1 MKTDFSRVMD
11 ALPGLVWTMNA
22 DDGIDYVNNRW
33 LEYTGQTLERLR
45 QEGLESV
52 IHPADIANF
61 QSAVR
66 SARET
71 IRESEIDVRIQ
82 RTDEE
87 YRWFTLRLAPLDPS
101 DEKQGWC
108 GIASFAD
115 SERSG
120 KDARNAPDHR
130 LLRFLNDLPIQ
141 IVFFDKAGEVEFINE
156 HALSYFGKR
165 FDELRNWVAADVIHP
180 EDVPQVRQRLANIS
194 SHVSNDDANG
204 RMRRGDGAFRW
215 FRSTLI
221 PSRDANGNIVRYV
234 SIRTDIDELKKA
246 ERLLTVEIELLR
258 MVARADPLPLVLDT
272 LCALVEELSPGSYC
286 SILGVDSD
294 AGCFRLGAGPSL
306 PQSYNELFDG
316 KAIDPG
322 YGPCS
327 LAATLKQPIV
337 TATPSADP
345 RWEGSS
351 WPSLIESIGFQSCWS
366 TPIFASDGTTIGVF
380 ALYKREAEGATS
392 LEQNLVDRFINI
404 ASLVIERTQADAA
417 LRQASEDLQR
427 TNRFLVETQRLTLT
441 ASFTWDVERNEHIW
455 SEENYRIFEFD
466 PASEITLEKILAAV
480 HPDDLPEVE
489 TLLAEAAGGDDFELA
504 FRLVPASGK
513 MKYAHVVGRRIDQV
527 TDRPVFM
534 GAIQDITARKLTEE
548 ALDHARSEL
557 TRLARVSTLGALTAS
572 IAHEVSQP
580 LSGIITNSSACL
592 RLLAADPPDIDKA
605 RATAERTIRDGNR
618 ASEVIK
624 RLRAMFAADP
634 HRFEP
639 VDLHDAV
646 REVLALCNTEIR
658 SGGAILRH
666 DFMPGTPLVVG
677 DRVQIQQV
685 VLNLILNALDA
696 MSEVN
701 DRSRSLLLSTT
712 ETEHNGVRLAVRDS
726 GIGLDAQS
734 ADKLF
739 DAFYTTKPHGM
750 GVGLAISRSIIENH
764 GGRLTAARNDGHG
777 ATFAF
782 AMPIHERGLE
792 REMNVVTIN

>member
-33 LEYTGQTLERLR
+33 LEYTGRTLERLR

-52 IHPADIANF
+52 IHPADIAMF
-61 QSAVR
+61 QSTFR
-66 SARET
+66 SAHEAAGQG
-71 IRESEIDVRIQ
+71 EIEVRLQ
-82 RTDEE
+82 RADGE
-87 YRWFTLRLAPLDPS
+87 YRWFLLRFAPMD
-101 DEKQGWC
+101 DGENRWC

-115 SERSG
+115 EARSDTIHGSASEQRLRRFIKNIPVHMVFLDPRCEVEYVNDHGFAYYGQSFEDLTKWRTTQVVHPDDIGPGLQMLGEMLAGGPPYVNQGRLLG
-120 KDARNAPDHR
+120 KDG
-130 LLRFLNDLPIQ
+130 L
-141 IVFFDKAGEVEFINE
+141 
-156 HALSYFGKR
+156 Y
-165 FDELRNWVAADVIHP
+165 
-180 EDVPQVRQRLANIS
+180 
-194 SHVSNDDANG
+194 
-204 RMRRGDGAFRW
+204 RW
-215 FRSTLI
+215 FQSIIVPST
-221 PSRDANGNIVRYV
+221 DAAGNVVRYV
-234 SIRTDIDELKKA
+234 SIRNDIDDLKKA
-246 ERLLTVEIELLR
+246 EHLLTGEVELLR
-258 MVARADPLPLVLDT
+258 MVAQGRVLGEVLDA
-272 LCALVEELSPGSYC
+272 LCKVVEEISPGSIC
-286 SILGVDSD
+286 SVLGVDSD
-294 AGCFRLGAGPSL
+294 ALCFRPGAGPSL
-306 PQSYNELFDG
+306 PDSYNRLFDG

-327 LAATLKQPIV
+327 LAAMSNTPII
-337 TATPSADP
+337 TSNPLTDQ

-351 WPSLIESIGFQSCWS
+351 WPPLMESIGFRSCWS
-366 TPIFASDGTTIGVF
+366 TPIPSSAGQVIGVF
-380 ALYKREAEGATS
+380 ALYKQTAAGPTS
-392 LEQNLVDRFINI
+392 LEQRLVDRFVNI
-404 ASLVIERTQADAA
+404 ASLAIERTQADAA
-417 LRQASEDLQR
+417 LKQTSEDLQR

-466 PASEITLEKILAAV
+466 PASEITLEKIIAAV

-513 MKYAHVVGRRIDQV
+513 TKYAHVVGRRMEHIV
-527 TDRPVFM
+527 DRPIFM
-534 GAIQDITARKLTEE
+534 GAIQDVTARKLTEE
-548 ALDHARSEL
+548 ALDRARSEL
-557 TRLARVSTLGALTAS
+557 THLARVSTLGALTAS
-572 IAHEVSQP
+572 IAHEVNQP

-666 DFMPGTPLVVG
+666 DFMAGTPLVMG

-685 VLNLILNALDA
+685 VLNLVLNALDA

-701 DRSRSLLLSTT
+701 DRSRSLLLSTA
-712 ETEHNGVRLAVRDS
+712 ETEQNGVRLAVRDS
-726 GIGLDAQS
+726 GIGLDDQS

-792 REMNVVTIN
+792 REMNVITIN

>member
-33 LEYTGQTLERLR
+33 LEYTGRTLERLR

-61 QSAVR
+61 QSAFPAATADACETE
-66 SARET
+66 ARL
-71 IRESEIDVRIQ
+71 RRADG
-82 RTDEE
+82 E
-87 YRWFTLRLAPLDPS
+87 YRWFILRIAPLGETN
-101 DEKQGWC
+101 DEGWC
-108 GIASFAD
+108 GIASFSD
-115 SERSG
+115 EMRSHG
-120 KDARNAPDHR
+120 MDGNASDQR
-130 LLRFLNDLPIQ
+130 LRRFLDDLPIHAVLLDPEAQ
-141 IVFFDKAGEVEFINE
+141 VQFVNT
-156 HALSYFGKR
+156 HALSFYGQTV
-165 FDELRNWVAADVIHP
+165 ESLREWRSTDVIHP
-180 EDVPQVRQRLANIS
+180 EDLEPGLVRLKRMLTHGEGFSQQTRLM
-194 SHVSNDDANG
+194 G
-204 RMRRGDGAFRW
+204 EDGAYHW
-215 FRSTLI
+215 FDSI
-221 PSRDANGNIVRYV
+221 IVPSYDAGGNVVRYV
-234 SIRTDIDELKKA
+234 SIRTDIDDLKRA
-246 ERLLTVEIELLR
+246 QHLLTGEIELLR
-258 MVARADPLPLVLDT
+258 MVAQGHELPDVLEA
-272 LCALVEELSPGSYC
+272 LCKLVEEISPASIC
-286 SILGVDSD
+286 SILGVD
-294 AGCFRLGAGPSL
+294 AARLLFRTGAGPSL
-306 PQSYNELFDG
+306 PESYNKLFDG

-327 LAATLKQPIV
+327 LAAVRRIPVIADDPLN
-337 TATPSADP
+337 DP
-345 RWEGSS
+345 RWAGSA
-351 WPSLIESIGFQSCWS
+351 WPSLIDSIGFRSCWS
-366 TPIFASDGTTIGVF
+366 TPILSGAGTVIGVF
-380 ALYKREAEGATS
+380 ALYKRDTTGATP
-392 LEQNLVDRFINI
+392 LEQDLVDRFINI
-404 ASLVIERTQADAA
+404 ASLAIERTQADAA

-466 PASEITLEKILAAV
+466 PASAITLEKILAAV

-513 MKYAHVVGRRIDQV
+513 MKYAHVVGRRIEHV

-534 GAIQDITARKLTEE
+534 GAIQDITARRLTEE
-548 ALDHARSEL
+548 ALDRARSEL
-557 TRLARVSTLGALTAS
+557 THLARVSTLGALTAS

-592 RLLAADPPDIDKA
+592 RLLAAAPPDVEKA

-634 HRFEP
+634 YRFEP

-658 SGGAILRH
+658 SSGAILRH
-666 DFMPGTPLVVG
+666 DFMPGTPLVMG

-685 VLNLILNALDA
+685 VLNLVLNALDA
-696 MSEVN
+696 MREVN
-701 DRSRSLLLSTT
+701 DRSRSLILSTT
-712 ETEHNGVRLAVRDS
+712 ETEHNGVTLAVRDS
-726 GIGLDAQS
+726 GVGLDDQG

-764 GGRLTAARNDGHG
+764 GGRLTAVRNDGHG

-782 AMPIHERGLE
+782 AMPIHERGIQ
-792 REMNVVTIN
+792 REMNVATIN